1 MSDRRRSP
9 RQRRLAARVPAV
21 FAVKS
26 VARGRLQLG
35 QAEDISPAGMTIR
48 RPKDLSLS
56 VGTGLVLTFALPG
69 SDGLLRLSALVV
81 SDRLAGSFRRTGL
94 RFIALAAD
102 LQQQISGFC
111 EAQPDLGGSA
121 VYPTAHVA

>member
-1 MSDRRRSP
+1 MSTDRRRSP
-9 RQRRLAARVPAV
+9 RQRRIAARVPAV

-35 QAEDISPAGMTIR
+35 QAEDVSPLGMTIR
-48 RPKDLSLS
+48 RPKDLPLS
-56 VGTGLVLTFALPG
+56 AGTGLVLTFGLPG
-69 SDGLLRLSALVV
+69 SAGLLRLSALVV

-102 LQQQISGFC
+102 QQQQISAFC
-111 EAQPDLGGSA
+111 EAQAGP